1 MTKAERIF
9 EETYAGCR
17 NHIKKWG
24 YEENSGFQRMFY
36 KDNEI
41 FSKRTANAVQKL
53 IDKERRELELDKELH
68 VLSSDRICF
77 LEQSLEMVQVTLKNT
92 FII

>member
-17 NHIKKWG
+17 DHIKKWG
-24 YEENSGFQRMFY
+24 YEENTGFQRMFY
-36 KDNEI
+36 KDNET

-53 IDKERRELELDKELH
+53 IDKEKRNLELDKELH
-68 VLSSDRICF
+68 VLSPDRICF
-77 LEQSLEMVQVTLKNT
+77 LEQSLKMVQATLNNT
-92 FII
+92 LII